1 MTLNKWSKYKSH
13 WHHVSLKWCKEKG
26 TSSPLSYSAQNP
38 WPQANM
44 KKKIRP
50 TQREGGSMRFL
61 IITHQKCQ
69 SHKKTRKNQETVI
82 DWGTL
87 RAMTTKWKVQS
98 WTGSWNR
105 KQVLVGKCLSFNYS
119 TVSMLISEHGC
130 LKYLLPLHF
139 ACECVSEW
147 KCCREEA
154 NSDSMLEPFDLLF
167 VAFAIIIIQKG
178 QPQRILPLCLTVKL
192 NCLCSE
198 PCPL

>member
-38 WPQANM
+38 WPQSNM
-44 KKKIRP
+44 KKKNQAN
-50 TQREGGSMRFL
+50 TEGGRFHEIL
-61 IITHQKCQ
+61 DHYSPKM
-69 SHKKTRKNQETVI
+69 SKSLKKTRKNQETVI

-154 NSDSMLEPFDLLF
+154 NSDSRVGFRFE
-167 VAFAIIIIQKG
+167 
-178 QPQRILPLCLTVKL
+178 
-192 NCLCSE
+192 
-198 PCPL
+198 

>member
-38 WPQANM
+38 WPQSNM

-50 TQREGGSMRFL
+50 TQRKGGSMRFL

-69 SHKKTRKNQETVI
+69 GHKKTRKNQEIVI

-98 WTGSWNR
+98 QTASWNR
-105 KQVLVGKCLSFNYS
+105 KQVLVGKCLSFE
-119 TVSMLISEHGC
+119 VSSSFPFCMWVC
-130 LKYLLPLHF
+130 
-139 ACECVSEW
+139 EW

-167 VAFAIIIIQKG
+167 IAFAIIIIQKG
-178 QPQRILPLCLTVKL
+178 WRQRILPLCLTVKL